1 MLYIYFDM
9 EEIPLDIFSNLKD
22 LKNDM
27 VNKGWC
33 IDSFVFKYKKQEYI
47 VLVKLYME
55 DEKVPKFALLKLEF
69 LKRNNITDKLITP
82 ANAVTFLID
91 AKTLRTYFGIP
102 FGTNVG
108 DAIQSFYQQFSN
120 FIPKKVSTDKV
131 ADLKVAMIA
140 SLSESDK
147 DDPNKIYCYS
157 VKRNSIK
164 SNCEYGKRSPYND
177 NKARILRPTLYE
189 KLKTEI
195 HVSFNFSTDP
205 NKNEEDGTILFN
217 WSQNSSK

>member
-1 MLYIYFDM
+1 M
-9 EEIPLDIFSNLKD
+9 DIFSNLKD

-27 VNKGWC
+27 VDKGWC
-33 IDSFVFKYKKQEYI
+33 IDSFVFKYKQQEYI

-69 LKRNNITDKLITP
+69 LKRNNISDKLITP

-91 AKTLRTYFGIP
+91 AKTLRNYFGIP
-102 FGTNVG
+102 FGINVG

-120 FIPKKVSTDKV
+120 FIPKKVNTDKA
-131 ADLKVAMIA
+131 ADLKMSMIA

-157 VKRNSIK
+157 VKRNSVK
-164 SNCEYGKRSPYND
+164 SNGEYGKRSPYND

-205 NKNEEDGTILFN
+205 NKHEEDGTILFK
-217 WSQNSSK
+217 WSQNNSM

>member
-1 MLYIYFDM
+1 
-9 EEIPLDIFSNLKD
+9 LDIFSNLKD

-27 VNKGWC
+27 VDKGWC
-33 IDSFVFKYKKQEYI
+33 IDSFVFKYKQQEYI

-69 LKRNNITDKLITP
+69 LKRNNISDKLITP

-91 AKTLRTYFGIP
+91 AKTLRNYFGIP
-102 FGTNVG
+102 FGINVG

-120 FIPKKVSTDKV
+120 FIPKKVNTDKA
-131 ADLKVAMIA
+131 ADLKVSMIA

-157 VKRNSIK
+157 VKRNSVK
-164 SNCEYGKRSPYND
+164 SNGEYGKRSPYND

-205 NKNEEDGTILFN
+205 NKHEEDGTILFN
-217 WSQNSSK
+217 WSQNNSM

>member
-1 MLYIYFDM
+1 M
-9 EEIPLDIFSNLKD
+9 DIFSNLKD

-27 VNKGWC
+27 VDKGWC
-33 IDSFVFKYKKQEYI
+33 IDSFVFKYKQQEYI

-69 LKRNNITDKLITP
+69 LKRNNISDKLITP

-91 AKTLRTYFGIP
+91 AKTLRNYFGIP
-102 FGTNVG
+102 FGINVG

-120 FIPKKVSTDKV
+120 FIPKKVNTDKA
-131 ADLKVAMIA
+131 ADLKVSMIA

-157 VKRNSIK
+157 VKRNSVK
-164 SNCEYGKRSPYND
+164 SNGEYGKRSPYND

-205 NKNEEDGTILFN
+205 NKHEEDGTILFN
-217 WSQNSSK
+217 WSQNNSM

>member
-1 MLYIYFDM
+1 
-9 EEIPLDIFSNLKD
+9 
-22 LKNDM
+22 M
-27 VNKGWC
+27 VDKGWC
-33 IDSFVFKYKKQEYI
+33 IDSFVFKYKQQEYI

-69 LKRNNITDKLITP
+69 LKRNNISDKLITP

-91 AKTLRTYFGIP
+91 AKTLRNYFGIP
-102 FGTNVG
+102 FGINVG

-120 FIPKKVSTDKV
+120 FIPKKVNTDKA
-131 ADLKVAMIA
+131 ADLKMSMIA

-157 VKRNSIK
+157 VKRNSVK
-164 SNCEYGKRSPYND
+164 SNGEYGKRSPYND

-205 NKNEEDGTILFN
+205 NKHEEDGTILFK
-217 WSQNSSK
+217 WSQNNSM

>member
-1 MLYIYFDM
+1 M
-9 EEIPLDIFSNLKD
+9 DIFSNFKN

-27 VNKGWC
+27 VDKGWC
-33 IDSFVFKYKKQEYI
+33 IDSFVFKYKQQEYI

-69 LKRNNITDKLITP
+69 LKRNNISDKLITP
-82 ANAVTFLID
+82 ANAVTFLIN
-91 AKTLRTYFGIP
+91 AKTLRSYFGIP
-102 FGTNVG
+102 YGTNVG
-108 DAIQSFYQQFSN
+108 DAIQSFYQKFSN
-120 FIPKKVSTDKV
+120 FIPTKVSTDKA
-131 ADLKVAMIA
+131 ADLKVAMIT
-140 SLSESDK
+140 SLSECDK

-157 VKRNSIK
+157 VKRNSVK
-164 SNCEYGKRSPYND
+164 SNGEYGKRSPYND

-205 NKNEEDGTILFN
+205 NKHEEDGTILFN

>member
-1 MLYIYFDM
+1 M
-9 EEIPLDIFSNLKD
+9 DIFSNLKD

-27 VNKGWC
+27 VDKAWC
-33 IDSFVFKYKKQEYI
+33 IDSFVFKYKQQEYI

-69 LKRNNITDKLITP
+69 LKRNNILDKLITP

-91 AKTLRTYFGIP
+91 AKTLRNYFGIP
-102 FGTNVG
+102 FGINVG

-120 FIPKKVSTDKV
+120 FIPKKVNTDKA

-157 VKRNSIK
+157 VKRNSVK
-164 SNCEYGKRSPYND
+164 SNGEYGKRSPYND

-205 NKNEEDGTILFN
+205 NKHEEDGTILFN
-217 WSQNSSK
+217 WSQNNSM